1 MKLTATIPL
10 TSSVIRTNQTG
21 QWQHS
26 QEDLV
31 LSQLLKPSV
40 TSATSPPLYFRLI
53 NKTVFFPEKFEKGVC
68 QFHLGFPII
77 LRIIGTLL
85 VQLAGGGGGEEQTT
99 WTFKIGVVS
108 RSSTKLPIM

>member
-1 MKLTATIPL
+1 M
-10 TSSVIRTNQTG
+10 
-21 QWQHS
+21 
-26 QEDLV
+26 
-31 LSQLLKPSV
+31 
-40 TSATSPPLYFRLI
+40 
-53 NKTVFFPEKFEKGVC
+53 C

-85 VQLAGGGGGEEQTT
+85 AQLAGGGGGEGTKNGDVKNGAGARAGGGGGGAGEEEQTT